1 LFFKTLSWL
10 QKQCSIIIIIIIK
23 LWFNNLEAI
32 KEKVKRIIDLRKS
45 CKNFILKINK
55 VDILF
60 SIKIHE
66 HIFSI

>member
-1 LFFKTLSWL
+1 MFFKTLSWL

-66 HIFSI
+66 HIFYI

>member
-1 LFFKTLSWL
+1 MFFKTLSWL

>member
-1 LFFKTLSWL
+1 MIAKTMFNNNNN
-10 QKQCSIIIIIIIK
+10 K

-45 CKNFILKINK
+45 CKNFIIKINK
-55 VDILF
+55 IDILF

-66 HIFSI
+66 HIFYI